1 MDANVLSLFNQPLA
15 TVNDSSADPL
25 GAFVALLPNIDF
37 DSLIAD
43 ITDSVNDAIA
53 DVDQV
58 VDSTTSLVVETLT
71 NLGVDIETVDVSD
84 VVEDIVNFI
93 AELPEDA
100 TIADVLSDV
109 VDFFEVMLP
118 SLSDDEL
125 LGLLIDVSDLIN
137 EIAPDLSQLSI
148 TPFLEQGVD
157 FVEDLID
164 STGTITI
171 DGPNLSGEL
180 TQDGILRSFTI
191 EFSDD
196 AFDDLLEDASDF
208 LAGITGSA
216 SLSDGQFTGDVT
228 IDGNDYTLSLD
239 ITEAL
244 TDSLTSLFTSAEV
257 TLPFANGV
265 LNVDIDTA
273 LGDFVGTIDF
283 AGGDLDLDLTTPF
296 GALDTSIEF
305 PEDAQFELPGDM
317 LAGVDAELDWSAGVV
332 RIPIPSTLL
341 ALPLEAFSGELS
353 LSEGSGAFTAGVDG
367 LPIGDFSTTFEVGPL
382 ASQLASA
389 LTEDLRGELTIDAGE
404 IAGNIVS
411 DFGEFE
417 VAAAFDD
424 LILQASSIIDS
435 TTGALT
441 LQDGIAS
448 INLDTSLG
456 QLSGAIALSAVEDV
470 LTNASSLLA

>member
-15 TVNDSSADPL
+15 IANDSSADPL

-43 ITDSVNDAIA
+43 ITDIVNDEIA

-109 VDFFEVMLP
+109 VDFFEVTLP

-125 LGLLIDVSDLIN
+125 LELLTDVNDLIS
-137 EIAPDLSQLSI
+137 EIAPNLSQLSI

-180 TQDGILRSFTI
+180 TQDGITRSFTI
-191 EFSDD
+191 GLDD

-228 IDGNDYTLSLD
+228 IDGNDYALSLD

-244 TDSLTSLFTSAEV
+244 TDNLTSLFTSADV
-257 TLPFANGV
+257 TLPFANGI

-296 GALDTSIEF
+296 GDLDTSIEF
-305 PEDAQFELPGDM
+305 PEDAQFELPDDM
-317 LAGVDAELDWSAGVV
+317 LSGVDAELDLSAGVV
-332 RIPIPSTLL
+332 RVPISSVLL

-353 LSEGSGAFTAGVDG
+353 LSEGLGSFTAGFDG
-367 LPIGDFSTTFEVGPL
+367 LPIDDFSTTFEVGPL

-389 LTEDLRGELTIDAGE
+389 LTEDLSGELTIDAGE

-417 VAAAFDD
+417 VAASFDD
-424 LILQASSIIDS
+424 LILRASSVIDS

-456 QLSGAIALSAVEDV
+456 QLSGAIALSTVEDV
-470 LTNASSLLA
+470 LTNASNLLA